1 MKAAEFRQAVD
12 LLGTDA
18 IAASAGTTRRS
29 VERARVRG
37 SAPRGKH
44 GAEMRRAIETL
55 SATTTTTTTT
65 DEAMPEQGGANA
77 GHEVSVAAK
86 ASVMYRAERAHLTRQ
101 RRIELERRNAV
112 EAGELV
118 STSEVLARVLS
129 AASVLR
135 MGHENA
141 RRNVESV
148 CCGSCRGP
156 AAETVDEVF
165 AAAAKAVGEALRG

>member
-1 MKAAEFRQAVD
+1 MTPAKFRAKVNACGSAE
-12 LLGTDA
+12 
-18 IAASAGTTRRS
+18 IAQRAGTTRRS
-29 VERARVRG
+29 VERARARG
-37 SAPRGKH
+37 APPRGERGDAMLAAIAALSAKRVKAKESNESNGAN
-44 GAEMRRAIETL
+44 GAEHRADGQHD
-55 SATTTTTTTT
+55 SAIYR
-65 DEAMPEQGGANA
+65 DERGL
-77 GHEVSVAAK
+77 
-86 ASVMYRAERAHLTRQ
+86 LTRE
-101 RRIELERRNAV
+101 RRIQMERQNAV

-118 STSEVLARVLS
+118 STSEVLARVLA

-165 AAAAKAVGEALRG
+165 AATAKAVGEALRG

>member
-1 MKAAEFRQAVD
+1 MTPAKFRAQVNACGSAE
-12 LLGTDA
+12 
-18 IAASAGTTRRS
+18 IAQRAGTTRRS
-29 VERARVRG
+29 VERARARG
-37 SAPRGKH
+37 APPRGKRGDAMLAAIAALSAKRVKAKESNESN
-44 GAEMRRAIETL
+44 GAEHRADGQHD
-55 SATTTTTTTT
+55 SAIYR
-65 DEAMPEQGGANA
+65 DERGL
-77 GHEVSVAAK
+77 
-86 ASVMYRAERAHLTRQ
+86 LTRE
-101 RRIELERRNAV
+101 RRIQMARQNAV

-118 STSEVLARVLS
+118 STSEVRDRVLS

-165 AAAAKAVGEALRG
+165 AATAKAVGEALRG

>member
-1 MKAAEFRQAVD
+1 MLA
-12 LLGTDA
+12 A
-18 IAASAGTTRRS
+18 IAALSAK
-29 VERARVRG
+29 RVKPNKANE
-37 SAPRGKH
+37 SN
-44 GAEMRRAIETL
+44 GAEHRADGQHD
-55 SATTTTTTTT
+55 SAIYR
-65 DEAMPEQGGANA
+65 DERGL
-77 GHEVSVAAK
+77 
-86 ASVMYRAERAHLTRQ
+86 LTRQ
-101 RRIELERRNAV
+101 RRIQMERQNAV

-165 AAAAKAVGEALRG
+165 AATAKAVGEALRG

>member
-1 MKAAEFRQAVD
+1 MTPAKFRAKVNACGSAE
-12 LLGTDA
+12 
-18 IAASAGTTRRS
+18 IAQRAGTTRRS
-29 VERARVRG
+29 VDRARARG
-37 SAPRGKH
+37 APPRGERGDAMLAAIAALSAKPVESN
-44 GAEMRRAIETL
+44 GAEHRADGQHD
-55 SATTTTTTTT
+55 SAIYR
-65 DEAMPEQGGANA
+65 DERGL
-77 GHEVSVAAK
+77 
-86 ASVMYRAERAHLTRQ
+86 LTRE
-101 RRIELERRNAV
+101 RRIQMERQNAV

-118 STSEVLARVLS
+118 STSEVRDRVLS

-165 AAAAKAVGEALRG
+165 AATAKAVGEALRG